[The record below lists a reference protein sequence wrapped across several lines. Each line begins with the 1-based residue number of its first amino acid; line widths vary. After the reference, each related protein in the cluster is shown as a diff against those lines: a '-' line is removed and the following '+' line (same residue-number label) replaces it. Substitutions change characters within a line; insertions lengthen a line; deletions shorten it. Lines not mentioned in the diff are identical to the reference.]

1 MRRVIGLTGGIASGK
16 STVSA
21 YLAKKGVRVIDA
33 DKISRDLSK
42 PGKPGYQMIVQEF
55 GPEYIKDD
63 KTLDRRELGKHVFSK
78 PAELARLEALLHP
91 LIIWQIRQRLDKTEG
106 TVVIDAPLLYKAG
119 LEALCT
125 EVWVVRAD
133 DNFRLQRIMKRDSVS
148 EQEARDRMASQLPQD
163 ELEARGDTVLV
174 NNGDP
179 EDLYRQIDEVLNEQ
193 TQG

>member
-1 MRRVIGLTGGIASGK
+1 MRRVIGLTGGIAAGK

-21 YLAKKGVRVIDA
+21 YLAHKKDVKVIDA
-33 DKISRDLSK
+33 DKISRNLSK

-55 GPEYIKDD
+55 GPSYINED
-63 KTLDRRELGKHVFSK
+63 KTLDRRELGKHVFSS

-91 LIIWQIRQRLDKTEG
+91 LIIWQIRQKLDKIAG

-119 LEALCT
+119 LEELCT

-133 DNFRLQRIMKRDSVS
+133 DSFRLERVMKRDGVS
-148 EQEARDRMASQLPQD
+148 EQEARDRMANQLPQS
-163 ELEARGDTVLV
+163 ELEARGDVVLI

-179 EDLYRQIDEVLNEQ
+179 EDLYRQIDEVLH
-193 TQG
+193 G